1 MFCPVCR
8 LEYRDAYI
16 RCSECGAA
24 LVAEIAPLAQPE
36 RRSFE
41 GEPPAVLWRG
51 QDPVAFSAILSALT
65 DSGIPFH
72 DSNRRD
78 YTASLSRPLA
88 LGFYGLPYWQIFVH
102 PRDFEQA
109 RQVMEAALKPQPSI
123 EHDSSLEPQACPKA
137 MAPAPEGEPAGKTR
151 LTPVAVWHGE
161 SSERAESLRDL
172 LIQNGIPCWESAGIA
187 GSLHLYVPAE
197 FQARA
202 RAVIEPELERAQSA

>member
-8 LEYRDAYI
+8 LEYRDTCS
-16 RCSECGAA
+16 RCSECGAV
-24 LVAEIAPLAQPE
+24 LVPEIAPAAVQENP
-36 RRSFE
+36 SFE

-51 QDPVAFSAILSALT
+51 QDPVAFSALLSALT
-65 DSGIPFH
+65 DAGIPFF
-72 DSNRRD
+72 DANRRD

-102 PRDFEQA
+102 PRDFAQA

-123 EHDSSLEPQACPKA
+123 EHDSSLEQEAGAAAK
-137 MAPAPEGEPAGKTR
+137 PASAEGEAAGRTR
-151 LTPVAVWHGE
+151 QTPVALWHGE
-161 SSERAESLRDL
+161 SRDRAETLRDL
-172 LIQNGIPCWESAGIA
+172 LLENAIPCWESAGGA
-187 GSLHLYVPAE
+187 GSINLYVPAE